1 MNYPIIIYPCE
12 EGGFVAEIPAL
23 SGCLAQGETLEE
35 TLQELLMVKDL
46 WLETAQKYN
55 QKLPNLETE
64 IAKIKALSTVQSIF
78 GGIAIANCRLDLKN
92 SYLTGFFAFN
102 HDEFVIILRYANTS
116 YRATILVSDS

>member
-12 EGGFVAEIPAL
+12 EGGFGAEIPAL

-35 TLQELLMVKDL
+35 TLQELLRVKDL

-64 IAKIKALSTVQSIF
+64 IAKIKALSTV
-78 GGIAIANCRLDLKN
+78 
-92 SYLTGFFAFN
+92 
-102 HDEFVIILRYANTS
+102 
-116 YRATILVSDS
+116 

>member
-64 IAKIKALSTVQSIF
+64 IAKIKVLSTV
-78 GGIAIANCRLDLKN
+78 
-92 SYLTGFFAFN
+92 
-102 HDEFVIILRYANTS
+102 
-116 YRATILVSDS
+116 